1 MITNFKNEINVNIVP
16 TSPPSTNLR
25 SNLNCIISIMEIL
38 NLKPEK
44 YYKNNNKR
52 VGFLKSGDIEVEVIN
67 DLRKKL
73 L

>member
-1 MITNFKNEINVNIVP
+1 
-16 TSPPSTNLR
+16 
-25 SNLNCIISIMEIL
+25 MEIL

-52 VGFLKSGDIEVEVIN
+52 EGFLKSGDIEVEVIN
-67 DLRKKL
+67 ELRKKL